1 MGKTLSK
8 IRGHLITRPVQR
20 FNIEHR
26 TEKLLARDKPIQAPK
41 FQTDIDL
48 LEKVRRENPE
58 ILEETRNRDPLLED
72 RLKQVCPHKWNLHL
86 FTFSNSYDLNRI
98 Q

>member
-8 IRGHLITRPVQR
+8 LRGHMITRSVQR

-41 FQTDIDL
+41 FQSDIDL

-58 ILEETRNRDPLLED
+58 ILQETRSRDPLLED
-72 RLKQVCPHKWNLHL
+72 RLKQVRLLELKLTPLL
-86 FTFSNSYDLNRI
+86 FAI
-98 Q
+98 I

>member
-8 IRGHLITRPVQR
+8 LRGHMITRSVQR
-20 FNIEHR
+20 FNIEQR

-41 FQTDIDL
+41 FQSDIDL

-58 ILEETRNRDPLLED
+58 ILQETRSRDPLLED
-72 RLKQVCPHKWNLHL
+72 RLKQVRLHEL
-86 FTFSNSYDLNRI
+86 
-98 Q
+98 